1 MVPEAEAVVSPLAP
15 ERPFCLHGHFGAPTR
30 VDPAAEVGDWSAHED
45 DHSVGLVSEA
55 EAGVLYSP
63 GFPAAVAV
71 FAFSH
76 HLEDDV
82 RLCLAFVDIVG
93 RTVDREIRSFPGG
106 LEHSS
111 RSGGHI
117 HCAAEGRPLVYS
129 LVAEVVGEGSLGRT
143 AHVRSHCSH
152 RDRRSIGHF
161 VDLHRI
167 RSLHILHV
175 AAVGARSPGREID
188 RNCHIVVEEDSQDSV
203 GAPEPAGADRSSPGE
218 ERGTGEPDYRPC
230 CQSNGCWGRA

>member
-1 MVPEAEAVVSPLAP
+1 M
-15 ERPFCLHGHFGAPTR
+15 
-30 VDPAAEVGDWSAHED
+30 
-45 DHSVGLVSEA
+45 
-55 EAGVLYSP
+55 
-63 GFPAAVAV
+63 AV

-76 HLEDDV
+76 HLEDGV
-82 RLCLAFVDIVG
+82 RLCLVFVGIVG

-129 LVAEVVGEGSLGRT
+129 LVAEAVGEGSLGHT

-152 RDRRSIGHF
+152 RGRCNIGHF